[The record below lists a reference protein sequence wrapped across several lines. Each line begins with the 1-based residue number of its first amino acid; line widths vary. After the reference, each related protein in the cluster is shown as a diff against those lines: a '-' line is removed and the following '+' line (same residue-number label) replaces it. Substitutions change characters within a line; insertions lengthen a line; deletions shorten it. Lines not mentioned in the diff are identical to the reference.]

1 MLWTLAIF
9 LLIFT
14 ASLASITAIILF
26 LPVRYFVDERPFW
39 PDAPP
44 LVRWLGIIGKNLLGL
59 ALVALGIVLSIPGV
73 PGQGLLTVLVGL
85 VLLDIPGKRR
95 LVLSLARRPWIQRSV
110 NGLRARFGRPEMI
123 FRE

>member
-1 MLWTLAIF
+1 MISAAIF
-9 LLIFT
+9 LLIFV
-14 ASLASITAIILF
+14 ASLASITALILF
-26 LPVRYFVDERPFW
+26 LPTRYFIDERPFW

-59 ALVALGIVLSIPGV
+59 AIVALGIALSLPGV

-95 LVLSLARRPWIQRSV
+95 LVRMLARQPWMQRSIS
-110 NGLRARFGRPEMI
+110 GLRARFGRPQME
-123 FRE
+123 FEK